1 MPHHRSPAS
10 HDEATVSPVDVER
23 AIKGVPYP
31 TTKDKLVEYARQH
44 GTPENVIGGIR
55 SMPGDRFESETDVA
69 TAFSRAQ
76 SQGKNKSM
84 A

>member
-1 MPHHRSPAS
+1 MPHHRTPAN

-23 AIKGVPYP
+23 ALKGASYP
-31 TTKDKLVEYARQH
+31 ATKDQLVAYARRRQ
-44 GTPENVIGGIR
+44 TPANIMGGIE
-55 SMPGDRFESETDVA
+55 SMPGDRYESETDVT

-84 A
+84 K